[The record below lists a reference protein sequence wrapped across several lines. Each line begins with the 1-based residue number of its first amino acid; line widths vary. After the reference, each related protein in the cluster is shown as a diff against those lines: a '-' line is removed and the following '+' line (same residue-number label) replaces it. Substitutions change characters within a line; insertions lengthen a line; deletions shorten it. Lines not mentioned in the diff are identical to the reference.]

1 MQAGGAKVVQTA
13 MIISDLNISK
23 HKETMHI
30 YIYMCVWHICT
41 FK

>member
-30 YIYMCVWHICT
+30 YIYVCVAYLY
-41 FK
+41 F